1 MLVEELTY
9 LLDYQLTMTYM
20 INNGLF
26 FSQILRTCFQQKQAI
41 FTISFISEKL
51 LVQHNLTTCR
61 LSFYTF
67 QIMRRH
73 TTYLINNTEHCEPEK
88 SIWLNCEPEKSIW
101 LNLGHY
107 WSE

>member
-26 FSQILRTCFQQKQAI
+26 FSQILRTFFQQKQAI

-51 LVQHNLTTCR
+51 LVQHNLTMCR
-61 LSFYTF
+61 LSFYSF
-67 QIMRRH
+67 QIMRRQ
-73 TTYLINNTEHCEPEK
+73 TTYLINNTKH
-88 SIWLNCEPEKSIW
+88 CEPEKSIW